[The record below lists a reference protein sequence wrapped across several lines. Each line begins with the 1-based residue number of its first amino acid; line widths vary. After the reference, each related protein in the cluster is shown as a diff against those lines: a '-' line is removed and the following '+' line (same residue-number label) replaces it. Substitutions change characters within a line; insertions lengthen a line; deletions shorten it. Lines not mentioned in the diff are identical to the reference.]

1 MPKQVFKIEHFHGGL
16 NTSADPRDILEG
28 EVSDITNAML
38 DEVGSIRTIG
48 SVIAHSLADKTLDNT
63 GAGVTQVPGAGLFY
77 FSHDRT
83 GAEDA
88 GSSEAETGDE
98 YLALYDDSDAQVW
111 IYSLAT
117 DDWDDDGSNNGVINF
132 KGKATNSEAR
142 PSFTSIDGVIRVSTG
157 ELSKYASGSLIN
169 DGSHFLSTETTIVID
184 NGSHVAVG
192 NYLQMDDEIVFVT
205 GISTHTLTV
214 RRGMFGTK
222 AALHN
227 DNTPVYIVNMNQW
240 YGYLDN
246 KFFQTAAGVPEY
258 SISKWYNE
266 VQHLRSLDELG
277 ITLALDDSFGSAHE
291 DGESPDATALVENK
305 VIVSYWL
312 SQNGLWSGSYY
323 IGMTPVYVG
332 GQEGPIS
339 TVGSSPIVMAE
350 QVLNVQL
357 YVCHPDVD
365 SGTISVHPL
374 GDDRIIGL
382 NLYTK
387 SFTSDEWF
395 LLKKFDLLEGGE
407 HGWKEYQSGNTTA
420 GFWDDGSSS
429 MDNPDSDQSYARTT
443 ADITVTPGRAMGE
456 DAFGNDRTG
465 TVRVSGFAVS
475 PIYKTINLNSTS
487 AQEQEFSVVN
497 PSPGTAPFVIEVL
510 DENYDVL
517 HTTQTTKTIADS
529 GVSVPHYPEKPPYT
543 GEEQYHEEC
552 FLYGTNILMS
562 SGSMKNI
569 SDINIGDSV
578 ASYSRHYESY
588 ISSIVTDV
596 LMHPIGDVIKVAVV
610 DNKLYGTPSHPIF
623 FNGKWKEIHHSN
635 LNVSYKY
642 MYVDTYYNLEIDG
655 DNIFGSDHN
664 YIANGY
670 IVSGL
675 GDNDIL
681 NKIIPRQ
688 SIFMSSYNG

>member
-1 MPKQVFKIEHFHGGL
+1 MAKQIFKIENFHGGL
-16 NTSADPRDILEG
+16 NSSADPRDILEG
-28 EVSDITNAML
+28 ELSGSVDAMV
-38 DEVGSIRTIG
+38 DTVGTVRTIG
-48 SVIAHSLADKTLDNT
+48 SVVAHGNADEQLDTT
-63 GAGVTQVPGAGLFY
+63 GASTSGQVPGAGLFY

-88 GSSEAETGDE
+88 GSSEAETGDD
-98 YLALYDDSDAQVW
+98 YFALYDDSDAQVW
-111 IYSLAT
+111 VYSLAT
-117 DDWDDDGSNNGVINF
+117 DDWVDDANSNENGVINF
-132 KGKATNSEAR
+132 NGKTTSAAAR

-169 DGSHFLSTETTIVID
+169 DASHFLSTETTIVID

-222 AALHN
+222 AAKHN
-227 DNTPVYIVNMNQW
+227 DNTTVYIVNMNQW

-277 ITLALDDSFGSAHE
+277 IALALDDSSSEG
-291 DGESPDATALVENK
+291 PDDAALVENK

-323 IGMTPVYVG
+323 LGMTPVYVG

-339 TVGSSPIVMAE
+339 TVGTTPIAMAE
-350 QVLNVQL
+350 QALNVQL

-387 SFTSDEWF
+387 SYTSDEWF

-407 HGWKEYQSGNTTA
+407 HGWKRYVDTDKTA
-420 GFWDDGSSS
+420 GIWLDGSPTVALADPASLA
-429 MDNPDSDQSYARTT
+429 SYTRTT
-443 ADITVTPGRAMGE
+443 VVPTITPGRAMGT
-456 DAFGNDRTG
+456 DGLGANRTG
-465 TVRVSGFAVS
+465 IVRISGFYVS
-475 PIYKTINLNSTS
+475 PVYSTCDLNDASGQTLTAIN
-487 AQEQEFSVVN
+487 VVN
-497 PSPGTAPFVIEVL
+497 PTYGTAPFVIEVL

-517 HTTQTTKTIADS
+517 HTTQTTKSITDS
-529 GVSVPHYPEKPPYT
+529 GINTPHYPEDIGYE
-543 GEEQYHEEC
+543 GEELYHNEC
-552 FLYGTNILMS
+552 FLYGTQILMS

-578 ASYSRHYESY
+578 ASYSKHYKSY
-588 ISSIVTDV
+588 VSGIVTDV
-596 LMHPIGDVIKVAVV
+596 LLHPIGDVVKVAVV
-610 DNKLYGTPSHPIF
+610 GNRLYGTPSHPIF
-623 FNGKWKEIHHSN
+623 FGDKWSEIHHSN
-635 LNVSYKY
+635 LDVSYKY

-655 DNIFGSDHN
+655 ENIFGSDHN
-664 YIANGY
+664 YIADGY

-681 NKIIPRQ
+681 NKAIPRQ

>member
-1 MPKQVFKIEHFHGGL
+1 MAKQIFKIENFHGGL
-16 NTSADPRDILEG
+16 NSSADPRDILEG
-28 EVSDITNAML
+28 ELSGSVDAMV
-38 DEVGSIRTIG
+38 DTVGTVRTIG
-48 SVIAHSLADKTLDNT
+48 SVVAHGNADEQLDTT
-63 GAGVTQVPGAGLFY
+63 GASTSGQVPGAGLFY

-88 GSSEAETGDE
+88 GSSEAETGDD
-98 YLALYDDSDAQVW
+98 YFALYDDSDAQVW
-111 IYSLAT
+111 VYSLAT
-117 DDWDDDGSNNGVINF
+117 DDWVDDANSNENGVINF
-132 KGKATNSEAR
+132 NGKTTSAAAR

-169 DGSHFLSTETTIVID
+169 DASHFLSTETTIVID

-277 ITLALDDSFGSAHE
+277 IALALDDSSSEG
-291 DGESPDATALVENK
+291 PDDAALVENK

-323 IGMTPVYVG
+323 LGMTPVYVG

-339 TVGSSPIVMAE
+339 TVGTTPIAMAE
-350 QVLNVQL
+350 QALNVQL

-387 SFTSDEWF
+387 SYTSDEWF

-407 HGWKEYQSGNTTA
+407 HGWKEYVGSSDKAKGIWT
-420 GFWDDGSSS
+420 DGSAS
-429 MDNPDSDQSYARTT
+429 MDNPVSADSYVRTT
-443 ADITVTPGRAMGE
+443 ADVTVTPGTAMGT
-456 DAFGNDRTG
+456 DGLGANRTG
-465 TVRVSGFAVS
+465 IIRVSGFYVS
-475 PIYKTINLNSTS
+475 PLYKTINLNSTS
-487 AQEQEFSVVN
+487 AQEQTFNVVN
-497 PSPGTAPFVIEVL
+497 PTYGTAPFVLEVL

-517 HTTQTTKTIADS
+517 HTTQTTKSISDS
-529 GVSVPHYPEKPPYT
+529 GINSPHYPEDIGYE
-543 GEEQYHEEC
+543 GEELYHHEC
-552 FLYGTNILMS
+552 FLYGTQILMS

-578 ASYSRHYESY
+578 ASYSKHYKSY
-588 ISSIVTDV
+588 VSGIVTDV
-596 LMHPIGDVIKVAVV
+596 LLHPIGDVVKVAVV
-610 DNKLYGTPSHPIF
+610 GNRLYGTPSHPIF
-623 FNGKWKEIHHSN
+623 FGDKWSEIHHSN
-635 LNVSYKY
+635 LDVSYKY

-655 DNIFGSDHN
+655 ENIFGSDHN
-664 YIANGY
+664 YIADGY

-681 NKIIPRQ
+681 NKAIPRQ

>member
-205 GISTHTLTV
+205 GISSHTLTV

-222 AALHN
+222 AAKHN
-227 DNTPVYIVNMNQW
+227 DNTTVYIVNMNQW

-277 ITLALDDSFGSAHE
+277 IALATHDSSAA
-291 DGESPDATALVENK
+291 GPDSSLAINK

-323 IGMTPVYVG
+323 PGMTPVYVG

-339 TVGSSPIVMAE
+339 TVGTTPIAMAE
-350 QVLNVQL
+350 QALNVQL
-357 YVCHPDVD
+357 YVCHPTLD

-387 SFTSDEWF
+387 SYTSDEWF

-407 HGWKEYQSGNTTA
+407 HGWKRYVDTDKTA
-420 GFWDDGSSS
+420 GIWLDGSPTVALADPASLA
-429 MDNPDSDQSYARTT
+429 SYTRTT
-443 ADITVTPGRAMGE
+443 VVPTITPGTAMGT
-456 DAFGNDRTG
+456 DGLGANRTG
-465 TVRVSGFAVS
+465 IVRISGFYIS
-475 PIYKTINLNSTS
+475 PVYSTCNLNSTS
-487 AQEQEFSVVN
+487 GQALTAINVVN
-497 PSPGTAPFVIEVL
+497 PTYGTAPFVIEVL

-517 HTTQTTKTIADS
+517 HTTQTTKSITDS
-529 GVSVPHYPEKPPYT
+529 GINTPHYPEDIGYE
-543 GEEQYHEEC
+543 GEELYHNEC
-552 FLYGTNILMS
+552 FLYGTQILMS

-578 ASYSRHYESY
+578 ASYSNHYKSY
-588 ISSIVTDV
+588 VSGIVTDV
-596 LMHPIGDVIKVAVV
+596 LLHPIGDVVKVAVV
-610 DNKLYGTPSHPIF
+610 GNRLYGTPSHPIF
-623 FNGKWKEIHHSN
+623 FGDKWSEIHHSN
-635 LNVSYKY
+635 LDVSYKY

-655 DNIFGSDHN
+655 ENIFGSDHN
-664 YIANGY
+664 YIADGY

-681 NKIIPRQ
+681 NKAIPRQ